1 MSHKFF
7 LLALSGL
14 SLLSLSGCGAS
25 PLAATPSPVPVTA
38 PSPVSHPIVPAASPT
53 LLLEPGAGVQPW
65 VTAIDHART
74 GIDLNAYLIDN
85 TAILTALRQ
94 AGAHGVPIHV
104 LLAPNPYGEAA
115 AVPEER
121 QALAR
126 IPDITVRNAPRRFDS
141 TYAFDH
147 AKYLVINPG
156 TAHVMA
162 LIGTP
167 NFTASAFDGDNLEAA
182 LSVAGPTAQNA
193 TAVFQADWTN
203 RPAGTGP
210 RHALVLSPGATSTW
224 RHLLQASGPIQMMAE
239 EIGDDPI
246 ILAQMAAAGPRLHLL
261 CPVPTSSAAQA
272 RLAAL
277 AAAGVKIRTLF
288 APYVHAKV
296 LITPQTAFFG
306 SQNLSSV
313 SLQDNREMGML
324 VNGTARTALAAWF
337 QHWWDQSTPWTA
349 ASAASHST
357 SPADPTASSASSRP
371 WLPTGASMATVHHL
385 WGAPARTYATTYHGQ
400 AQIAW
405 MYPTATVYFV
415 HQHLVTVSDH

>member
-7 LLALSGL
+7 LALSGL
-14 SLLSLSGCGAS
+14 WLLSLSGCGAS
-25 PLAATPSPVPVTA
+25 HLATTPSTLPVTA
-38 PSPVSHPIVPAASPT
+38 SGAASDPIVPAASPT

-65 VTAIDHART
+65 VTAIDQAHT

-85 TAILTALRQ
+85 PAILTALQ
-94 AGAHGVPIHV
+94 EAGARGVPIHV
-104 LLAPNPYGEAA
+104 LLAPNPYDDAA

-126 IPDITVRNAPRRFDS
+126 IPDSTVRNAPPRFDA

-167 NFTASAFDGDNLEAA
+167 NFTASAFDGGNLEAA
-182 LSVAGPTAQNA
+182 LSVTGSTAQNA
-193 TAVFQADWTN
+193 TAVFQADWTD
-203 RPAGTGP
+203 RPAGPGP

-246 ILAQMAAAGPRLHLL
+246 ILAKMAAAGSRLQLL
-261 CPVPTSSAAQA
+261 CPGPTSSAAQA

-296 LITPQTAFFG
+296 LITPQTAFLG

-313 SLQDNREMGML
+313 SLQDNREMGTL
-324 VNGTARTALAAWF
+324 VNGTDRTALATWF
-337 QHWWDQSTPWTA
+337 QHWWDQSTPWKAT
-349 ASAASHST
+349 SAVSHST
-357 SPADPTASSASSRP
+357 SPAGTTAASASSRP
-371 WLPTGASMATVHHL
+371 WLPTGVSMATVHHL

-405 MYPTATVYFV
+405 VYPTATVYFV
-415 HQHLVTVSDH
+415 HQHLVAVSDH